1 MSFSAPTPEAAGSCS
16 AAFTFWP
23 RNGLARGLKL
33 ALFAWLGAFLCCALA
48 ACSLAPRYERP
59 EQDLPREWRSVDL
72 GSAPL
77 DTDWWTRFEDPVL
90 TALIDDALAHNQD
103 LAESLA
109 RVDSAAA
116 KVGVAT
122 AALFPQV
129 KGEGAAT
136 AQGASEKGP
145 NAVPFSKSGLS
156 RWSTQ
161 YQGALSAGWEL
172 DFWGKARNQRTML
185 SDVLMNSVIGHEA
198 LRLAVA
204 AQTAQG
210 YFALLALDM
219 QLETARRTL
228 KSREEAFG
236 IYTSRY
242 RQGDITELDWQR
254 ARAEVEIARAQVH
267 TGTVAVDQA
276 EAALAVLI
284 GRSPREIINEAMP
297 RGQDI
302 GKLPSPPVL
311 PAGLPSE
318 LLMRRPDIRAA
329 EYLIMAYNANIGV
342 ARAQFF
348 PSISLTGMLGT
359 LSASVANLFTGPAAM
374 WSYGATGSIPL
385 LDFGNNW
392 HNLKDAEAQKRAA
405 EAAYRKSVQTAF
417 EDIRTALTAQR
428 EAGAIVQSMQIE
440 VQSLRRAT
448 EIARLQYDN
457 GYTDYLTVLDAERQL
472 FAAELQLATAL
483 RDRLNAVVGVCMA
496 LGGGWSDS
504 GATPSFPV
512 VDTEQLLREEK
523 AVGSGKTQSG
533 AGAKP

>member
-1 MSFSAPTPEAAGSCS
+1 MTFPVKRAVLSA
-16 AAFTFWP
+16 F
-23 RNGLARGLKL
+23 GLCLV
-33 ALFAWLGAFLCCALA
+33 CALA

-59 EQDLPREWRSVDL
+59 EQDLPSEWRSVDL
-72 GSAPL
+72 GSEPL
-77 DTDWWTRFEDPVL
+77 NTDWWTRFNDPVL
-90 TALIDDALAHNQD
+90 TALINDALARNQD
-103 LAESLA
+103 IAESLA
-109 RVDSAAA
+109 RVDESAAQ
-116 KVGVAT
+116 VGVAT

-129 KGEGAAT
+129 SGAGAAT
-136 AQGASEKGP
+136 AQGSSEKGP
-145 NAVPFSKSGLS
+145 NTIPFAQSGMS
-156 RWSTQ
+156 RWTTQ
-161 YQGALSAGWEL
+161 YQGSLSAAWEL
-172 DFWGKARNQRTML
+172 DFWGKYRNQRTML

-198 LRLAVA
+198 LRLSVA
-204 AQTAQG
+204 GQTAQG

-228 KSREEAFG
+228 KSREESFG

-242 RQGDITELDWQR
+242 EQGDITELDWQR
-254 ARAEVEIARAQVH
+254 ARAEVETARAQVH
-267 TGTVAVDQA
+267 TSTVAVDQA

-284 GRSPREIINEAMP
+284 GRSPREIITSAMP
-297 RGQDI
+297 RGHDI
-302 GKLPSPPVL
+302 GRLPAPPVL

-359 LSASVANLFTGPAAM
+359 LSAAVANLFTGPAAT

-392 HNLKDAEAQKRAA
+392 YNLKGAEAQKRAA
-405 EAAYRKSVQTAF
+405 EAVYRKTVQTAF
-417 EDIRTALTAQR
+417 QDIRTSLTAQR
-428 EAGAIVQSMQIE
+428 EAGAIVRSMQIE
-440 VQSLRRAT
+440 VDSLRRAT

-472 FAAELQLATAL
+472 FAAELQLASAL

-496 LGGGWSDS
+496 LGGGWADP
-504 GATPSFPV
+504 GATPAFPL
-512 VDTEQLLREEK
+512 VDTERLLEAET
-523 AVGSGKTQSG
+523 AVGVPAATTG
-533 AGAKP
+533 AARP

>member
-1 MSFSAPTPEAAGSCS
+1 MSFSASTSLVQGFAHVFLLASTRHG
-16 AAFTFWP
+16 FWTIAK
-23 RNGLARGLKL
+23 RIFQRFICLC
-33 ALFAWLGAFLCCALA
+33 LFSALA
-48 ACSLAPRYERP
+48 ACSLAPRYQRP
-59 EQDLPREWRSVDL
+59 EQDLPKEWRSVDL
-72 GSAPL
+72 GAAPL
-77 DTDWWTRFEDPVL
+77 DADWWTRFQDPVL
-90 TALIDDALAHNQD
+90 TALIDDALAQNQD
-103 LAESLA
+103 IAESLA
-109 RVDSAAA
+109 RLDSAAA

-122 AALFPQV
+122 AALFPQAS
-129 KGEGAAT
+129 GTGAAQ

-145 NAVPFSKSGLS
+145 NAVPFSKSGMS
-156 RWSTQ
+156 RWTTQ

-172 DFWGKARNQRTML
+172 DLWGKVRNQRTML
-185 SDVLMNSVIGHEA
+185 SDVLMNSVIGHEG
-198 LRLAVA
+198 LRLSVA

-219 QLETARRTL
+219 QLETAKRTF
-228 KSREEAFG
+228 KSRKEAFG

-254 ARAEVEIARAQVH
+254 ARAEVETARAQVH
-267 TGTVAVDQA
+267 TSTVAVDQA

-284 GRSPREIINEAMP
+284 GRAPRDIINQAMP
-297 RGQDI
+297 RGQEI
-302 GKLPSPPVL
+302 GKLPAPPVL
-311 PAGLPSE
+311 PSGLPSE

-359 LSASVANLFTGPAAM
+359 LSASVANLFTGPAAT

-392 HNLKDAEAQKRAA
+392 YNLKDAEAQKRAA

-417 EDIRTALTAQR
+417 QDVRTSLTAQR
-428 EAGAIVQSMQIE
+428 EAGAIVESMQIE
-440 VQSLRRAT
+440 VESLRRAT
-448 EIARLQYDN
+448 EIARLQYNN

-472 FAAELQLATAL
+472 FAAELQLASAL

-504 GATPSFPV
+504 GAKPAFPI
-512 VDTEQLLREEK
+512 VDAEKLLQEEK
-523 AVGSGKTQSG
+523 AVGRTGETGIVQ
-533 AGAKP
+533 P